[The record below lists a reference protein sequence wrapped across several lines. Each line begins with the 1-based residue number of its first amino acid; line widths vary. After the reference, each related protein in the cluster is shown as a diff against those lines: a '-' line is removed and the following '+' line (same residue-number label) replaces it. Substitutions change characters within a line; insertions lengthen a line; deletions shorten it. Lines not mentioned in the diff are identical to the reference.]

1 MIATAYRL
9 FENIIANSSDKDLN
23 EAMNELNKYKEK
35 YRRSYNGLRNI
46 SFIRDLF
53 DILIDEHSYR
63 NQMIEEEGVANE
75 IVFH

>member
-1 MIATAYRL
+1 MIAIAYRL

-23 EAMNELNKYKEK
+23 EAMDELNKYKDK
-35 YRRSYNGLRNI
+35 YQRSYNGLRNI
-46 SFIRDLF
+46 SFIRDLL

-63 NQMIEEEGVANE
+63 NQMEEEGVANE

>member
-1 MIATAYRL
+1 MIAIAYRL

-23 EAMNELNKYKEK
+23 EAVNELNKYKDK
-35 YRRSYNGLRNI
+35 YQRSYNGLRNI
-46 SFIRDLF
+46 SFIRDLL

-63 NQMIEEEGVANE
+63 NQMEEEGVANE